1 MVAPHPGVVA
11 KVRRLFRHWELK
23 LAALVLSLA
32 LWLFVMTSEKAELVL
47 SAPVEFDEIPAGLVV
62 AGERPESVDVQLH
75 GLRAVLARLG
85 RDEVRARVSLAGVS
99 PGEVVVRLVPD
110 QIAAP
115 TGITV
120 LRVSPSRLRLTLEPG
135 RASASGSGGGDK
147 RP

>member
-1 MVAPHPGVVA
+1 MAA
-11 KVRRLFRHWELK
+11 EVRRLFRHWELK

-62 AGERPESVDVQLH
+62 TGERPESVDVQLH

>member
-1 MVAPHPGVVA
+1 VAA
-11 KVRRLFRHWELK
+11 EVRRLFRHWELK
-23 LAALVLSLA
+23 LASVVLSVA
-32 LWLFVMTSEKAELVL
+32 LWLFVMTSEKAELILV
-47 SAPVEFDEIPAGLVV
+47 APVEFDEIPAGLVV

-85 RDEVRARVSLAGVS
+85 RDDVRARVSLAGVR

-110 QIAAP
+110 QVTAP
-115 TGITV
+115 SGVTV

-135 RASASGSGGGDK
+135 RAAAAGPQGEK

>member
-1 MVAPHPGVVA
+1 
-11 KVRRLFRHWELK
+11 VRRLFRHWELK